1 MADAKISEL
10 AEVVGVSVDKL
21 LSQIKEAG
29 LSHTKADDSISNDD
43 KNTLLQFLRRSHGDS
58 EASVSAPKKIT
69 LKRKTVGTLKA
80 ASTHGRGKTV
90 NVEVRKKRTYIKR
103 SAVAEDAPEELEG
116 EVAAAG
122 ESAEEAGV
130 VGNVEAT
137 GTIPAESAETET
149 TETPDKATD
158 ESPAKGKAVPDVP
171 AEEAATARDDKPG
184 AKRKGQSKKESEV
197 SGEGQTCHEV
207 VRRGMQ
213 GGRMWMR
220 RA

>member
-29 LSHTKADDSISNDD
+29 LSHTKAGDSISNDD

-90 NVEVRKKRTYIKR
+90 NVEVRKKRTYVKR
-103 SAVAEDAPEELEG
+103 SEVAEDAPEELED
-116 EVAAAG
+116 EAVVAA
-122 ESAEEAGV
+122 
-130 VGNVEAT
+130 
-137 GTIPAESAETET
+137 AESAEAAVVDTSVEATETAGAESAEAAT
-149 TETPDKATD
+149 TETSDKASD
-158 ESPAKGKAVPDVP
+158 EAPANDKAVVPDVP

-184 AKRKGQSKKESEV
+184 AKRRSEEHTSELQSP
-197 SGEGQTCHEV
+197 
-207 VRRGMQ
+207 
-213 GGRMWMR
+213 
-220 RA
+220 